1 MCDMLIYQNLTD
13 KILVARLY
21 IKKAIKAILTIQTW
35 DKLIKE
41 NLTLIKEDWDSLK
54 EMAIFFNIFKK
65 PIIQS

>member
-65 PIIQS
+65 PIIQY